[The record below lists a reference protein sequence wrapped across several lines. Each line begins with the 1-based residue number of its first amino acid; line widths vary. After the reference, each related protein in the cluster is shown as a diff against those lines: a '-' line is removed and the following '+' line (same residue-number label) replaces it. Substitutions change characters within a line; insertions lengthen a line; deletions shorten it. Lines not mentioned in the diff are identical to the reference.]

1 MIDSRFVILAALF
14 NMIGASIYAFKTFKG
29 ETQPNRVTWLLWAIV
44 PIIAFFAELQEG
56 VGIQSLMTF
65 MIGFGPLIVFIAS
78 FLNRKAF
85 WKISRLDIICAAL
98 SVTALVA
105 WKLSGD
111 ADVAIFFSVLA
122 DALAGLPTLIKSWTD
137 PDSEHYAP
145 YLTSAF
151 SAAITLA
158 TISQFTFAAWAFP
171 AYILTTGLLVAG
183 VIKFRPGK
191 RLYGGSAAGQGIE
204 QEDRDG

>member
-1 MIDSRFVILAALF
+1 MIDSRFVIVAALL
-14 NMIGASIYAFKTFKG
+14 NIIGAAVYATKTFKG
-29 ETQPNRVTWLLWAIV
+29 ETQPNRVTWLLWAVV
-44 PIIAFFAELQEG
+44 PMIAFFAELQEG

-65 MIGFGPLIVFIAS
+65 MIGLGPLVVFVAS

-85 WKISRLDIICAAL
+85 WQISKLDIVCAVL
-98 SVTALVA
+98 SVVALIA

-111 ADVAIFFSVLA
+111 ADIAIAFALLA
-122 DALAGLPTLIKSWTD
+122 DALAGLPTLIKSWTN

-158 TISQFTFAAWAFP
+158 TISVWSFATYAFP
-171 AYILTTGLLVAG
+171 AYILITGLLVSS
-183 VIKFRPGK
+183 VIKFR
-191 RLYGGSAAGQGIE
+191 R
-204 QEDRDG
+204 